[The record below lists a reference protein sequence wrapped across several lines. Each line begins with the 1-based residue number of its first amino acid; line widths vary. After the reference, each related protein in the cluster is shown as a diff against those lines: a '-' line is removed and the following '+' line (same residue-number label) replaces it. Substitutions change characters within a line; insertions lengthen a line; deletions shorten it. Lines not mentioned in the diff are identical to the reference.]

1 MLQISPGSGV
11 LGSLLTDEQSLVVEV
26 SEVPLLQGVALVTL
40 HQPELEGSSGDPETA
55 VGLLVSE
62 EAGVRIVGP
71 GVLPV
76 TRHCNVSQTVKLSS
90 MIKVF
95 HSQIYGLCG
104 SLLTIF

>member
-11 LGSLLTDEQSLVVEV
+11 LGSILTDEQSLVVEV
-26 SEVPLLQGVALVTL
+26 SEVPLLQGVTLVTL

-76 TRHCNVSQTVKLSS
+76 TRHCNVIKLSNC
-90 MIKVF
+90 
-95 HSQIYGLCG
+95 HQ
-104 SLLTIF
+104 